1 MKRLMFSVT
10 FSLFLAVQSVLHH
23 ACSSQVVERFG
34 TAVYDLLRHN
44 MYMNDV
50 HLGGASVANVIAQP
64 RMLVNVLALAV
75 GGVNFASN
83 SVEVMNAIPKEFRYS
98 SMTLDLDKNDFGEAS
113 SLGLK
118 WQTVDDV
125 FYCKASSFLLIADS
139 LIIKRSILSKISSV
153 FNVFGVL
160 AGLRAKIL
168 LQILW
173 KLNVDCNEPFDND
186 VAKRYKSW
194 VAELIDIRL

>member
-1 MKRLMFSVT
+1 
-10 FSLFLAVQSVLHH
+10 
-23 ACSSQVVERFG
+23 
-34 TAVYDLLRHN
+34 
-44 MYMNDV
+44 MNDV
-50 HLGGASVANVIAQP
+50 HLGGASVANVIAQT
-64 RMLVNVLALAV
+64 RMLINVLALAV

-98 SMTLDLDKNDFGEAS
+98 SLTLDLDKNDFGEAS

-153 FNVFGVL
+153 FDVFGVL
-160 AGLRAKIL
+160 AGFTIRAKIL
-168 LQILW
+168 L
-173 KLNVDCNEPFDND
+173 
-186 VAKRYKSW
+186 
-194 VAELIDIRL
+194 